1 MARAM
6 VQLPLLNLKNK
17 TNPFRKL
24 SFNTPCKKQ
33 TLKKEKII
41 SYMKETINTAIL
53 VIDDEE
59 MVRDNIED
67 ILLPK
72 KYHVDNDSMD
82 EASSLLFE
90 TIKPLLAPRS
100 SNIPDFTVAKAA
112 NGPEGLSLVR
122 KAIDAGRPYAV
133 IFLDMRM
140 PGWDG
145 LETAL
150 RIREY
155 ESKAEIIFVTAFS
168 DRSIE
173 EIVEK
178 AGQNVSYHCKPYAS
192 EEIVQMASK
201 AVSDYNKLRNLE
213 KLIEAISSISLN
225 EHQLLTLLHNIL
237 DQLAGN
243 LQSDMALLGKLNED
257 FTYEKIF
264 SIGTLEES
272 INLGALIE
280 KVKATNL
287 ANEQVVQIDEVV
299 MVKMDHYTIFV
310 ALKKHE
316 SLKTEKMYLLK
327 LFVQNAAKAIRN
339 AELSEKLIQKEKLS
353 AVGNAVGMVMHDLR
367 SPIKSISM
375 LTDILR
381 EDGINNQWVDSIDEC
396 ARQASEVFD
405 DFLDFI
411 KETPVKKLPLNLD
424 KVVTEG
430 IKMAETKNSLGNVN
444 LSKTV
449 PADIV
454 VQGDES
460 KLKRTIMNIVN
471 NAVEALKDN
480 KVPKPVVTVEAHL
493 NEAANR
499 VILCISD
506 NGPGIPPVIM
516 KTLFEPFV
524 TNKKANGTGLGLAIV
539 KQYIVA
545 HGGTI
550 NVENRDGAVFTISLP
565 VFK

>member
-1 MARAM
+1 
-6 VQLPLLNLKNK
+6 
-17 TNPFRKL
+17 
-24 SFNTPCKKQ
+24 
-33 TLKKEKII
+33 
-41 SYMKETINTAIL
+41 MKETINTAIL

-67 ILLPK
+67 ILQPK
-72 KYHVDNDSMD
+72 KYHVDNDIMND
-82 EASSLLFE
+82 ASNLLFDSV
-90 TIKPLLAPRS
+90 KPLLTPRS
-100 SNIPDFTVAKAA
+100 SNIPVFTVAKAA
-112 NGPEGLSLVR
+112 NGPEGLKMVR
-122 KAIDAGRPYAV
+122 KAIEEGRPYAV

-145 LETAL
+145 LETAI

-213 KLIEAISSISLN
+213 KLIEEISSISLN
-225 EHQLLTLLHNIL
+225 EYQLLALLHNIL
-237 DQLAGN
+237 DQLAGS
-243 LQSDMALLGKLNED
+243 LQSEMALLGKLNED
-257 FTYEKIF
+257 YTYEKIF
-264 SIGTLEES
+264 SIGLLEET
-272 INLGALIE
+272 INLDALIE
-280 KVKATNL
+280 KVKAAKFT
-287 ANEQVVQIDEVV
+287 NEQVVQIDEVV
-299 MVKMDHYTIFV
+299 MVKMDTYTIFV

-339 AELSEKLIQKEKLS
+339 AELSEKLLQKEKLS

-367 SPIKSISM
+367 SPIKNIAI
-375 LTDILR
+375 LTGILR
-381 EDGINNQWVDSIDEC
+381 EDGVNNKWVDSIDEC

-411 KETPVKKLPLNLD
+411 KETPVKKLPLHLD
-424 KVVTEG
+424 KVITEG
-430 IKMAETKNSLGNVN
+430 IKLAETKNSFGNVTVH
-444 LSKTV
+444 KCV
-449 PADIV
+449 PANIV
-454 VQGDES
+454 IRGDES
-460 KLKRTIMNIVN
+460 KLKRAVMNIVN
-471 NAVEALKDN
+471 NAVEALTDN
-480 KVPKPVVTVEAHL
+480 KVFNPCIKL
-493 NEAANR
+493 NAELNR
-499 VILCISD
+499 KGDKVLLVISD
-506 NGPGIPPVIM
+506 NGPGIPPIII
-516 KTLFEPFV
+516 KSLFEPFV
-524 TNKKANGTGLGLAIV
+524 TSKKANGTGLGLAIV

-550 NVENRDGAVFTISLP
+550 DVENNEGAVFSIGLP
-565 VFK
+565 VFES